1 MSRALRR
8 ATLAAAAAAGALA
21 LAAGPAAAAD
31 PIMPLSEV
39 TSGMVGEARTVVRG
53 TDIVSFPVR
62 ILDVQRATDGPGG
75 TVILARA
82 EGPLMEQTG
91 GVAEGMSGSP
101 VYVTGPDGVPRV
113 VGAVAFGQGD
123 QENVIIGLTPIE
135 QMIDS
140 SAGQRA
146 LERPPPP
153 LVARRVT
160 VVADRAAARRLE
172 ARHPGRI
179 GLYPLTRWMVAGAS
193 RPLIGP
199 LSHELARSG
208 IQLTSIGPRATRPAV
223 PLVPGASM
231 TALLAGGDIAIG
243 AIGTVTY
250 VDGATVLGFGHP
262 FLSAGRARFL
272 LGDGYVLQ
280 TIPAPIAG
288 ASYKLAEPGTLR
300 GMVTSDRADGITGA
314 LGPVEGISAVGTARY
329 TARGTTSTVRGT
341 IAPDPRTA
349 PIVAGLVQ
357 DEPAA
362 RVLDG
367 IAGGTVTLRISISS
381 PDLRRPLVYRN
392 VYASAGDVVT
402 MASGQ
407 LSRLLAILMQ
417 NGVRPVPVT
426 DVAVDQVLQPRI
438 RAARITGARVT
449 PRRVRPGGRAT
460 LLLVV
465 QPWQA
470 ASRVVRVPIRIPS
483 GIEPGRGALR
493 IVPNSTDGFDPVP
506 ADLTQDF
513 GVESGPVA
521 RRVAVAAAERGAA
534 KAEGTR
540 LERLVEGLRR
550 ATDDRNDAVRLLG
563 PGEAADEADAGA
575 ELAVPY
581 VIYGGRATARI
592 VVRGRR

>member
-1 MSRALRR
+1 MRAAPRR
-8 ATLAAAAAAGALA
+8 ATLAAAVAGGALA

-39 TSGMVGEARTVVRG
+39 TPGMVGEARTVVRG
-53 TDIVSFPVR
+53 TDIVTFPVR
-62 ILDVQRATDGPGG
+62 ILDVQRSTDGPGG
-75 TVILARA
+75 AVILARA

-101 VYVTGPDGVPRV
+101 VYVTGADGVPRV
-113 VGAVAFGQGD
+113 IGAIAFGQGD
-123 QENVIIGLTPIE
+123 QENVIVGLTPIE

-146 LERPPPP
+146 LELAPPSPA
-153 LVARRVT
+153 ARRVT
-160 VVADRAAARRLE
+160 VVASRAAARRLE
-172 ARHPGRI
+172 ARHPDRI

-199 LSHELARSG
+199 LSRELARSG
-208 IQLTSIGPRATRPAV
+208 IQLTSIGPRAMRPPV

-243 AIGTVTY
+243 TIGTVTY

-280 TIPAPIAG
+280 TIPAPIFG

-300 GMVTSDRADGITGA
+300 GMVTSDRADGVTGV

-329 TARGTTSTVRGT
+329 LARGTTSTVRGI

-362 RVLDG
+362 RVVDG

-402 MASGQ
+402 LASGQ

-426 DVAVDQVLQPRI
+426 RVAVNQALQGRI

-449 PRRVRPGGRAT
+449 PRRVRAGGRAT

-470 ASRVVRVPIRIPS
+470 APRVVRVPIRIPS
-483 GIEPGRGALR
+483 GIGPGRAALR
-493 IVPNSTDGFDPVP
+493 VVPSSTDGFDPVP
-506 ADLTQDF
+506 ADLTQEV
-513 GVESGPVA
+513 GVESGPAA
-521 RRVAVAAAERGAA
+521 RRAAVAAAQRGAA
-534 KAEGTR
+534 KARGSR
-540 LERLVEGLRR
+540 LQRLIAGLRR

-563 PGEAADEADAGA
+563 PGEAADDAEAGTRVG
-575 ELAVPY
+575 VPY
-581 VIYGGRATARI
+581 VIYGGRASARI
-592 VVRGRR
+592 VVRGPR